1 MAFSKISE
9 ISQTDKDKYPYDFL
23 YVECK
28 TNQPTSAHLACNQ
41 TTDQKGR
48 TGHLEDTTEVQ
59 KASDK

>member
-1 MAFSKISE
+1 MISYMWNV
-9 ISQTDKDKYPYDFL
+9 KP
-23 YVECK
+23 
-28 TNQPTSAHLACNQ
+28 TNQNKTTSAHLACNQ